1 VCVDNLLLH
10 RTRVERG
17 IDLAE
22 VAARTSL
29 NPTIV
34 QSIDAGCF
42 DALPAGLYARS
53 YIRAFASAV
62 GLQPEQVVRQL
73 ESSLPQVDDPL
84 PVLREIARGAA
95 PEWPDRIAQ
104 STSDAARKLSAL
116 AARVGA
122 LAWPS
127 TARRVIMPALE
138 PLRVWRPSAVRCA
151 AAWLDAAVLLLLLA
165 IVVQLTAWASG
176 AAWNEVLAIAGE
188 QIAALWGVL
197 VLVYFVILGGVGG
210 RTPGAVL
217 CGLPPN
223 GGHEPLSLRT
233 ILERAILH

>member
-1 VCVDNLLLH
+1 MCVDNLLLH

-29 NPTIV
+29 NPAIV

-42 DALPAGLYARS
+42 DGLPAGLYARS
-53 YIRAFASAV
+53 YIRAFATAV

-73 ESSLPQVDDPL
+73 EPSLPQVDDPL

-95 PEWPDRIAQ
+95 PEWPERIAQ
-104 STSDAARKLSAL
+104 CTSDAAQKLSAI

-122 LAWPS
+122 LAWPAS
-127 TARRVIMPALE
+127 SPRVMRPSLE
-138 PLRVWRPSAVRCA
+138 LPRAWRPSAGRCGA
-151 AAWLDAAVLLLLLA
+151 ACLDAVLLLLLLA

-176 AAWNEVLAIAGE
+176 TAGNEVLALAGE
-188 QIAALWGVL
+188 PIAALWGVL
-197 VLVYFVILGGVGG
+197 VLVYFVMLGGVGG

-217 CGLPPN
+217 CGVPPN
-223 GGHEPLSLRT
+223 GAHEPLSLRT
-233 ILERAILH
+233 ILERAILQ